1 MEKKDSREVNEN
13 NLCQCPYCACCFCT
27 EADLKRHMDTYGA
40 TKAEHNAQFRRVH
53 GRLEHG
59 SFGGSE

>member
-1 MEKKDSREVNEN
+1 LEV
-13 NLCQCPYCACCFCT
+13 
-27 EADLKRHMDTYGA
+27 YGDR
-40 TKAEHNAQFRRVH
+40 KAEHFAEFQRTH